1 MIKDNPQDQLWHALD
16 EKNILEFLKTE
27 ITGLTTEEA
36 RKRLYEYGPNEL
48 ESGKKKSKLI
58 LLMDQFRNPI
68 ILILIGAALISL
80 IANKLISAYVILIV
94 IIFNTFI
101 GFFQEYKA
109 EKSLEA
115 LKSMA
120 SPEAEVL
127 RDCLDFGGCTE
138 KRIKTREIVPGD
150 ILLLDA
156 GDIIPADAR
165 LFETV
170 NLEIDESIL
179 TGESMPVLK
188 NNTTLNKELTV
199 AERRNIAFSGTVVT
213 KGRGKAIVVN
223 TGMNTEMGKIAQLL
237 KEAEETKTPLQKRIS
252 KFGIFLALLALI
264 VSFIVFIYGIV
275 RGFEFYEM
283 FLFALST
290 MVSAIPEGLPAAI
303 SIALAIGV
311 NKMVKRNAIVK
322 RIQAID
328 TIGAITVICT
338 DKTGTLTTNQITT
351 REILVEN
358 KHINITGV
366 GFTPDGNFEING
378 EKININEIDTA
389 KLLLEI
395 ITLCNDARLRQ
406 HEINGEFKWEIYG
419 DPTEG
424 SLIVASYKA
433 GIHKDVIEKKYPR
446 IDEIPFTSEQKY
458 MATFHRN
465 ANNKIKVCVKG
476 APEIILNR
484 SQHIMSENGI
494 KPLTPELK
502 KDLLDKSN
510 SIANRGLRVLAVAY
524 QEIDPSNMESWKE
537 NIIKEKSELM
547 IIGFIGMLDPP
558 RSEVKKAIEVCKK
571 AGIKVKMI
579 TGDHRLTAQT
589 IAREI
594 GLLDKKANIISGF
607 ELDQLTETGLD
618 EIIEDTVVFARVS
631 PLHKFQ
637 IVRSLIKKGHIVAM
651 TGDGVNDAPALKEA
665 NAGIAMGITGTDV
678 TKETA
683 DIILTDDNF
692 ASIVNAVEEGRVVF
706 DNMKKIIKFL
716 LTTNISEIIIV
727 MVSLIFLINHPL
739 IFTSILI
746 LWINLV
752 TDGSLT
758 ITLAKEPKE
767 ENIMD
772 RPPISIDEKILNRNL
787 ILNIIF
793 IAVVMA
799 LGTIALFI
807 YGYANQNLIR
817 AQTMAFITLA
827 MFQTFNAL
835 NCRSNTSSLFR
846 LKIFSNKSIL
856 YGVGISIILLILA
869 TLLPFF
875 QLTLGISALSII
887 DWILVI
893 IVSSTV
899 LLADEIRKIIRNQI
913 KKKSMA

>member
-1 MIKDNPQDQLWHALD
+1 MIRDKPQDQSWYALD
-16 EKNILEFLKTE
+16 ERDILEFLKTK
-27 ITGLTTEEA
+27 ITGLTNEEA
-36 RKRLYEYGPNEL
+36 RKRLDEYGPNEL
-48 ESGKKKSKLI
+48 ESGTKKSKLN
-58 LLMDQFRNPI
+58 LLVDQFRNPI

-80 IANKLISAYVILIV
+80 IANKLISTYVILVV

-109 EKSLEA
+109 EKSLET

-138 KRIKTREIVPGD
+138 KRIKTSEIVPGD
-150 ILLLDA
+150 ILLLDT

-165 LFETV
+165 LYETV

-179 TGESMPVLK
+179 TGESMPVIK
-188 NNTTLNKELTV
+188 SSTTLKKELSV
-199 AERRNIAFSGTVVT
+199 AERKNIAFSGTVVT
-213 KGRGKAIVVN
+213 KGRGKAIVVS
-223 TGMNTEMGKIAQLL
+223 TGMSTEMGKIAQLL
-237 KEAEETKTPLQKRIS
+237 KEAEEIKTPLQKRIS
-252 KFGIFLALLALI
+252 KFGIFLALLALA
-264 VSFIVFIYGIV
+264 VSIIIFIYGIV
-275 RGFEFYEM
+275 RGFEFYEI

-311 NKMVKRNAIVK
+311 NKMVKRNAIV
-322 RIQAID
+322 
-328 TIGAITVICT
+328 ICT

-366 GFTPDGNFEING
+366 GFAPEGNFEING

-406 HEINGEFKWEIYG
+406 HELNGEFKWEIYG

-424 SLIVASYKA
+424 SLIVASHKA
-433 GIHKDVIEKKYPR
+433 GIHKEAIEEKCPR

-458 MATFHRN
+458 MATFHN
-465 ANNKIKVCVKG
+465 ESDSKIRVCVKG

-484 SQHIMSENGI
+484 SQEYMSENGI
-494 KPLTPELK
+494 KPLTQGLK
-502 KDLLDKSN
+502 KDLLEKSN
-510 SIANRGLRVLAVAY
+510 SIANRGLRVLAIAY
-524 QEIDPSNMESWKE
+524 QEIDSSNLEIIKE
-537 NIIKEKSELM
+537 NIIKEKSEL
-547 IIGFIGMLDPP
+547 IIVGFIGMLDPP
-558 RSEVKKAIEVCKK
+558 RPEVKNAIETCKK

-579 TGDHRLTAQT
+579 TGDHLLTAQT

-594 GLLDKKANIISGF
+594 GLLDEKDNIISGF
-607 ELDQLTETGLD
+607 ELDRLTEKGLD

-631 PLHKFQ
+631 PLNKFQ

-727 MVSLIFLINHPL
+727 LVSLIFLINHPL
-739 IFTSILI
+739 IFTAILI

-767 ENIMD
+767 EDIMD
-772 RPPISIDEKILNRNL
+772 RPPISIDEKILNKNL

-793 IAVVMA
+793 ISAVMA
-799 LGTIALFI
+799 LGTISLFI
-807 YGYANQNLIR
+807 YGYMNQDLIR
-817 AQTMAFITLA
+817 AQTMAFIALA

-835 NCRSNTSSLFR
+835 NCRSDSSSLLR
-846 LKIFSNKSIL
+846 LKLFSNKSIL
-856 YGVGISIILLILA
+856 YGVCISIILLILA
-869 TLLPFF
+869 TVLPFF
-875 QLTLGISALSII
+875 QSTLGTSALSII
-887 DWILVI
+887 DWILI
-893 IVSSTV
+893 ILVSSIV
-899 LLADEIRKIIRNQI
+899 ILADEVRKIIRKRI
-913 KKKSMA
+913 KK

>member
-1 MIKDNPQDQLWHALD
+1 MIRDKPQDQLWHALEERD
-16 EKNILEFLKTE
+16 ILENLKTE

-36 RKRLYEYGPNEL
+36 RKRLDEYGPNEL
-48 ESGKKKSKLI
+48 ESEKKKSKLI

-80 IANKLISAYVILIV
+80 IANKLISVYVILIV
-94 IIFNTFI
+94 IIFNTFL

-150 ILLLDA
+150 ILLLDT

-165 LFETV
+165 LYETV

-179 TGESMPVLK
+179 TGESMPVMKNSVTLK
-188 NNTTLNKELTV
+188 KELAV

-237 KEAEETKTPLQKRIS
+237 KEAEDIKTPLQKRIL
-252 KFGIFLALLALI
+252 KFSIFLALLALI
-264 VSFIVFIYGIV
+264 VSIIVFFYGIL
-275 RGFEFYEM
+275 RGFDFYEI

-322 RIQAID
+322 KIQSID

-366 GFTPDGNFEING
+366 GFTPEGNFEING

-406 HEINGEFKWEIYG
+406 HEINGDFKWEIYG

-433 GIHKDVIEKKYPR
+433 GIHKDVIEKNFPR

-465 ANNKIKVCVKG
+465 TNNKIKVCVKG

-484 SQHIMSENGI
+484 SQYIMSENGI
-494 KPLTPELK
+494 IPLTPELK
-502 KDLLDKSN
+502 KDLIEKSN
-510 SIANRGLRVLAVAY
+510 NIANRGLRVLAIAY
-524 QEIDPSNMESWKE
+524 QEIDPSNLEIWKE
-537 NIIKEKSELM
+537 NIIKEKSELK
-547 IIGFIGMLDPP
+547 IVGFTGMLDPP
-558 RSEVKKAIEVCKK
+558 RPEVKNAIEICKK

-579 TGDHRLTAQT
+579 TGDHLLTAQT

-607 ELDQLTETGLD
+607 ELDQLTEKELD

-716 LTTNISEIIIV
+716 LTTNISEMLIV
-727 MVSLIFLINHPL
+727 LVSLIFLINHQQK
-739 IFTSILI
+739 
-746 LWINLV
+746 N
-752 TDGSLT
+752 
-758 ITLAKEPKE
+758 
-767 ENIMD
+767 
-772 RPPISIDEKILNRNL
+772 
-787 ILNIIF
+787 
-793 IAVVMA
+793 
-799 LGTIALFI
+799 
-807 YGYANQNLIR
+807 
-817 AQTMAFITLA
+817 
-827 MFQTFNAL
+827 
-835 NCRSNTSSLFR
+835 
-846 LKIFSNKSIL
+846 
-856 YGVGISIILLILA
+856 
-869 TLLPFF
+869 
-875 QLTLGISALSII
+875 
-887 DWILVI
+887 
-893 IVSSTV
+893 
-899 LLADEIRKIIRNQI
+899 
-913 KKKSMA
+913 

>member
-1 MIKDNPQDQLWHALD
+1 MIRDEPQDQLWHALD
-16 EKNILEFLKTE
+16 ERDILENLKTE

-36 RKRLYEYGPNEL
+36 RKRLDEYGPNEL
-48 ESGKKKSKLI
+48 ESEKKKSKLI

-80 IANKLISAYVILIV
+80 IANKLISVYVILIV
-94 IIFNTFI
+94 IIFNTFL

-150 ILLLDA
+150 ILLLDT

-165 LFETV
+165 LYETV

-179 TGESMPVLK
+179 TGESMPVMKNSVTLK
-188 NNTTLNKELTV
+188 KELAV

-237 KEAEETKTPLQKRIS
+237 KEVEDIKTPLQKRIL
-252 KFGIFLALLALI
+252 KFSIFLALLALI
-264 VSFIVFIYGIV
+264 VSIIVFIYGIL
-275 RGFEFYEM
+275 RGFDFYEI

-311 NKMVKRNAIVK
+311 NTMVKRNAIVK
-322 RIQAID
+322 KIQAID

-366 GFTPDGNFEING
+366 GFTPEGDFEING

-433 GIHKDVIEKKYPR
+433 GIHKDVIEKTYPR

-465 ANNKIKVCVKG
+465 TNNKIKVCVKG

-484 SQHIMSENGI
+484 SQYVMSENGI
-494 KPLTPELK
+494 IPLTPELK
-502 KDLLDKSN
+502 KDLIEKSN
-510 SIANRGLRVLAVAY
+510 SIANRGLRVLAIAY
-524 QEIDPSNMESWKE
+524 QEIDPSNLEILKE
-537 NIIKEKSELM
+537 NIIKEKSELK
-547 IIGFIGMLDPP
+547 IVGFVGMLDPP
-558 RSEVKKAIEVCKK
+558 RPEVKNAIEICKK

-579 TGDHRLTAQT
+579 TGDHLLTAQT

-594 GLLDKKANIISGF
+594 GLLDKNANIISGF
-607 ELDQLTETGLD
+607 ELDQLTEIELD
-618 EIIEDTVVFARVS
+618 ERIEDTVVFARVS

-716 LTTNISEIIIV
+716 LTTNISEIVIV
-727 MVSLIFLINHPL
+727 LVSLIFLINHPL
-739 IFTSILI
+739 IFTAILI

-767 ENIMD
+767 EDIMD
-772 RPPISIDEKILNRNL
+772 RPPIRVDEKILNRNL

-793 IAVVMA
+793 ITAVMA

-807 YGYANQNLIR
+807 YGYMNQNLIR
-817 AQTMAFITLA
+817 AQTMAFIALA

-856 YGVGISIILLILA
+856 YGVSISIILLILA
-869 TLLPFF
+869 TVLPFF
-875 QLTLGISALSII
+875 QLTLGTSALSII
-887 DWILVI
+887 DWILII

-899 LLADEIRKIIRNQI
+899 LLADEIRKIIRNRI
-913 KKKSMA
+913 KK

>member
-1 MIKDNPQDQLWHALD
+1 MIRDKPQDQLWHALD
-16 EKNILEFLKTE
+16 ERDILENLKTE

-36 RKRLYEYGPNEL
+36 RKRLDEYGPNEL
-48 ESGKKKSKLI
+48 ESEKKKSKLI

-80 IANKLISAYVILIV
+80 IANKLISVYVILIV
-94 IIFNTFI
+94 IIFNTFL

-150 ILLLDA
+150 ILLLDT

-165 LFETV
+165 LYETV

-179 TGESMPVLK
+179 TGESMPVMKNSVTLK
-188 NNTTLNKELTV
+188 KELAV

-237 KEAEETKTPLQKRIS
+237 KEAEDIKTPLQKRIL
-252 KFGIFLALLALI
+252 KFSIFLALLALI
-264 VSFIVFIYGIV
+264 VSIIVFIYGIL
-275 RGFEFYEM
+275 RGFDFYEI

-311 NKMVKRNAIVK
+311 NTMVKRNAIVK
-322 RIQAID
+322 KIQAID

-366 GFTPDGNFEING
+366 GFTPEGDFEING

-433 GIHKDVIEKKYPR
+433 GIHKDVIEKNFPR

-465 ANNKIKVCVKG
+465 TNSKIKVCVKG

-484 SQHIMSENGI
+484 SQYIMSENGMI
-494 KPLTPELK
+494 PLTPELK
-502 KDLLDKSN
+502 KDLLEKSN
-510 SIANRGLRVLAVAY
+510 SIANRGLRVLAIAY
-524 QEIDPSNMESWKE
+524 QEIGPSNLEIWKE
-537 NIIKEKSELM
+537 NIIKEKSEL
-547 IIGFIGMLDPP
+547 IIVGFVGMLDPP
-558 RSEVKKAIEVCKK
+558 RPEVKNAIEICKK

-607 ELDQLTETGLD
+607 ELDQLTEIELD

-716 LTTNISEIIIV
+716 LTTNISEIVIV
-727 MVSLIFLINHPL
+727 LVSLIFLINHPL
-739 IFTSILI
+739 IFTAILI

-767 ENIMD
+767 EDIMD
-772 RPPISIDEKILNRNL
+772 RPPIRVDEKILNRNL

-793 IAVVMA
+793 IAAVMA

-807 YGYANQNLIR
+807 YGYMN
-817 AQTMAFITLA
+817 
-827 MFQTFNAL
+827 
-835 NCRSNTSSLFR
+835 
-846 LKIFSNKSIL
+846 
-856 YGVGISIILLILA
+856 
-869 TLLPFF
+869 
-875 QLTLGISALSII
+875 
-887 DWILVI
+887 
-893 IVSSTV
+893 
-899 LLADEIRKIIRNQI
+899 
-913 KKKSMA
+913 